1 MSATYTITTRDLA
14 ARLQTTPDSIRKYRA
29 GMSSAVLLKGLPEP
43 VQAQPYCLWLIADIE
58 AWLDSRRT
66 FRPDL
71 APAAVEAVADAN
83 KKRGRPRRMEG
94 GATG

>member
-14 ARLQTTPDSIRKYRA
+14 ARLQTTPESIRRHRA
-29 GMSSAVLLKGLPEP
+29 GMSSAVLLRGLPEP

-66 FRPDL
+66 FRPEH
-71 APAAVEAVADAN
+71 APATTAETGTY
-83 KKRGRPRRMEG
+83 KPKRGRPRLGGGEG
-94 GATG
+94 

>member
-43 VQAQPYCLWLIADIE
+43 VQAQPHCLWLIADIE
-58 AWLDSRRT
+58 AWLYSRRT
-66 FRPDL
+66 FRPEPKQPVTLDETGTHK
-71 APAAVEAVADAN
+71 P
-83 KKRGRPRRMEG
+83 KRGRPRLG
-94 GATG
+94 GGKG